1 MGPDQLLRSAQRQ
14 ADPNGYPTQEDLR
27 RAVSA
32 AYYALFHTL
41 SNVAAPQ
48 DERRRFIVYL
58 ALRRR

>member
-1 MGPDQLLRSAQRQ
+1 MEPEQLLRSARRL
-14 ADPNGYPTQEDLR
+14 ADLAGGPTQEDLR